1 MRLSAVVT
9 TFLCFASTVIAVANP
24 QPAPRSPNLRQ
35 VSRNQLEA
43 RAKYPEHFA
52 PERRTN
58 PSDVSDP
65 CQENSPTPLRREL
78 FGDQLLHPREA
89 VAFLQGRGRFVS
101 ENGTEYVD
109 NDFRALIERRAFRPS
124 TLHNVYDTV
133 KNQVGKV
140 LMRISVPHYK
150 KWKAT
155 LTPGKVYYLS
165 PNTYIRHEDVD
176 EIERILLADPS
187 FVELEFHGLHL
198 PRSFFEAAA
207 AY

>member
-1 MRLSAVVT
+1 MRLAAALT
-9 TFLCFASTVIAVANP
+9 TLLCLASTALAAANP
-24 QPAPRSPNLRQ
+24 QPLPRAPNLQQATRRQ
-35 VSRNQLEA
+35 LAA

-52 PERRTN
+52 PERRQN
-58 PSDVSDP
+58 SDVPDP
-65 CQENSPTPLRREL
+65 CEDFAPTRRREV
-78 FGDQLLHPREA
+78 FADQVLQPREA
-89 VAFLQGRGRFVS
+89 IAFLQGRGEFVS

-109 NDFRALIERRAFRPS
+109 HDFKNLMERRAFRPG
-124 TLHNVYDTV
+124 TLNNIYGAV

-155 LTPGKVYYLS
+155 LTSGNVYYLS

-176 EIERILLADPS
+176 EIERLLLADPD
-187 FVELEFHGLHL
+187 FVELELHGLHL